1 MSPYYE
7 KMKGAGDRTMQ
18 QLKEDARAVYEDHG
32 KTPPS
37 WLK

>member
-1 MSPYYE
+1 
-7 KMKGAGDRTMQ
+7 MKGAGDRTMQ
-18 QLKEDARAVYEDHG
+18 QLKEDARAVYEQEG